1 MRLCRHCVSINY
13 KQPRYAFDSLP
24 ILFREELG
32 LETYTIEFFFYRFR
46 DMYLVGNG
54 IPFINSKASILL
66 IQIDS
71 TTFQFI
77 DIEELSIL
85 AHH

>member
-1 MRLCRHCVSINY
+1 MPSRHCVSINY

-24 ILFREELG
+24 ILFCEELG

-54 IPFINSKASILL
+54 IPEVINSKASILL
-66 IQIDS
+66 IQIS